1 MVRIRIKSWQKDR
14 WPDVT
19 DHGRFRIR
27 AGIVFWCTMQLGL
40 GPGADLPESLVGR
53 DGVAWAEGTPN
64 WRVHFRVTG
73 WLMSSLE
80 LEVELLAVDPPSVW
94 VQEEAEAAAAVAQES
109 GDA

>member
-1 MVRIRIKSWQKDR
+1 
-14 WPDVT
+14 
-19 DHGRFRIR
+19 
-27 AGIVFWCTMQLGL
+27 MQL
-40 GPGADLPESLVGR
+40 V
-53 DGVAWAEGTPN
+53 
-64 WRVHFRVTG
+64 RVHFRATG